1 LRTVECRH
9 AVALKFPTAR
19 GQVGA
24 AANHA
29 RSRGYCRSSAA
40 TSTRITENSP
50 LTPPTVLGRVRE
62 YILFLHYSIRTEK
75 GLLLDPKVSS
85 IPSDASS
92 NPFWA
97 CHRSIVVRSGKGGK
111 DRPLTPPK
119 T

>member
-1 LRTVECRH
+1 
-9 AVALKFPTAR
+9 
-19 GQVGA
+19 
-24 AANHA
+24 
-29 RSRGYCRSSAA
+29 
-40 TSTRITENSP
+40 
-50 LTPPTVLGRVRE
+50 
-62 YILFLHYSIRTEK
+62 LFLHYSIRTEK

-119 T
+119 TLAEPLHDQCRTGYGRVGRCAPFSIPAWAGSAGPHPLGKRPGCSQAKSLSSSCASR